1 MSTLTVPNSSL
12 PGIHAEPCELM
23 AVILM
28 GWTAPAPRHRC
39 AITWSSVNAT
49 TERSRPLCIL
59 PRLVSILPSTGF
71 RFTALTPLERWRRR
85 LCRAEV
91 VEFFRRQGPCL
102 VGMEACA
109 TAHHWAR
116 ELIALGHEV
125 KLMPPAYVKAY
136 VKRNKN
142 DAADAEAICEA
153 VTRPSMRFVPV
164 KDVDQQSVLMM
175 HRARNL
181 LVRQRTMLVNALRA
195 HLAEFGIIA
204 PQGLRHIERLAGAIE
219 EDSPALP
226 ELARSILRLVVAQLN
241 DTQAKVRQIE
251 AKLAKWHRSNRVSKL
266 LATVPGVGIMGA
278 SAIAATVSDPNLFR
292 SGREFAAWLGMTP
305 RQNSSGGKERLGRTS
320 KRGDKY
326 IRCLLVAGAVAVLR
340 HARNRATKNAEW
352 VRALLTRRPAKV
364 VAVALANRTAR
375 IAWAVMARG
384 EAYRAREIA
393 GQAV

>member
-1 MSTLTVPNSSL
+1 MHITTIGLDL
-12 PGIHAEPCELM
+12 AKHWFQIHGIDA
-23 AVILM
+23 AGKVV
-28 GWTAPAPRHRC
+28 A
-39 AITWSSVNAT
+39 
-49 TERSRPLCIL
+49 
-59 PRLVSILPSTGF
+59 
-71 RFTALTPLERWRRR
+71 RRR
-85 LCRAEV
+85 LRRTEV
-91 VEFFRRQGPCL
+91 VAFFRKQEPCL

-204 PQGLRHIERLAGAIE
+204 PQGLRHVERLAGAIE

-251 AKLAKWHRSNRVSKL
+251 AKLTKWHRSNRVSKL

-292 SGREFAAWLGMTP
+292 SGRA
-305 RQNSSGGKERLGRTS
+305 NSRLGS
-320 KRGDKY
+320 
-326 IRCLLVAGAVAVLR
+326 A
-340 HARNRATKNAEW
+340 
-352 VRALLTRRPAKV
+352 
-364 VAVALANRTAR
+364 
-375 IAWAVMARG
+375 
-384 EAYRAREIA
+384 
-393 GQAV
+393 

>member
-1 MSTLTVPNSSL
+1 MQ
-12 PGIHAEPCELM
+12 
-23 AVILM
+23 
-28 GWTAPAPRHRC
+28 
-39 AITWSSVNAT
+39 ITTIGLDLAKHWFQVHGVDAAGK
-49 TERSRPLCIL
+49 
-59 PRLVSILPSTGF
+59 VVVK
-71 RFTALTPLERWRRR
+71 RR
-85 LCRAEV
+85 LRRAEV
-91 VEFFRRQGPCL
+91 VEFFKTLEPCL
-102 VGMEACA
+102 VGIEACA

-164 KDVDQQSVLMM
+164 KDIDQQSVLMM

-195 HLAEFGIIA
+195 HLAEFGVIA
-204 PQGLRHIERLAGAIE
+204 AQGLRHVEQLIAAIE
-219 EDSPALP
+219 AESTALP
-226 ELARSILRLVVAQLN
+226 ELACSILRLIVSQLN
-241 DTQAKVRQIE
+241 DTQAKIQQVE
-251 AKLAKWHRSNRVSKL
+251 AKLAQWHRNSRLSKL
-266 LATVPGVGIMGA
+266 LATILGVGIMGA
-278 SAIAATVSDPNLFR
+278 SAITATVCDPNLFR

-326 IRCLLVAGAVAVLR
+326 IRCLLVAGAVAILR
-340 HARNRATKNAEW
+340 HARTRATKDAEW
-352 VRALLTRRPAKV
+352 VRGMLARKPAKV

-375 IAWAVMARG
+375 IVWAVMKRG
-384 EAYRAREIA
+384 DGYKAKEIV
-393 GQAV
+393 GQAA

>member
-1 MSTLTVPNSSL
+1 MHITTIGLDL
-12 PGIHAEPCELM
+12 AKHWFQIH
-23 AVILM
+23 
-28 GWTAPAPRHRC
+28 G
-39 AITWSSVNAT
+39 VNAT
-49 TERSRPLCIL
+49 GK
-59 PRLVSILPSTGF
+59 VV
-71 RFTALTPLERWRRR
+71 ARRR
-85 LCRAEV
+85 LRRTEV
-91 VEFFRRQGPCL
+91 VAFLRKQEPCL

-204 PQGLRHIERLAGAIE
+204 PQGLRHVERLAGAIE

-340 HARNRATKNAEW
+340 HARNRATKDAEW
-352 VRALLTRRPAKV
+352 VRALLARRPAKV

-384 EAYRAREIA
+384 EAYRAKEIA
-393 GQAV
+393 GQAA